1 MIFFFSLCPIYIKM
15 KITIVWKERG
25 IHMKKVLRTLTAVGT
40 AALAVVGGIYIFR
53 KFFAKEEELDEAFD
67 DDELF
72 EEDPEEEDDN
82 AFDIEEEIFEEEAA
96 APSEAPEAEAFEASS

>member
-25 IHMKKVLRTLTAVGT
+25 IHMKKVLKTLTAVGT
-40 AALAVVGGIYIFR
+40 AALAVVGGVYIFR

-67 DDELF
+67 DEELF
-72 EEDPEEEDDN
+72 EDEEE
-82 AFDIEEEIFEEEAA
+82 
-96 APSEAPEAEAFEASS
+96 